1 MVKFRRKPV
10 EIDAWLWDGKAA
22 VDACPD
28 WIRVGVYQIT
38 TEREL
43 VVPTLAG
50 VRYAAPGDWIIR
62 DAMGEIYPCK
72 PHIFEATYEAVQ
84 E

>member
-1 MVKFRRKPV
+1 MTIRR
-10 EIDAWLWDGKAA
+10 LT
-22 VDACPD
+22 
-28 WIRVGVYQIT
+28 RVQIGFEFFEMT

-43 VVPTLAG
+43 VIPTLAG

-62 DAMGEIYPCK
+62 GALGEIYPCK
-72 PHIFEATYEAVQ
+72 PHAFEATYDAVR